1 VSDQVRQ
8 MFNAIAGSYDRANDV
23 LSFGTH
29 RWWKRWLVRSLG
41 LQPGARALD
50 VATGTGDIARLLA
63 EAVAPAG
70 RVVGVDFSAT
80 MIERARARFGA
91 SHPAITF
98 ETGDAMNLRFEDETF
113 DAATI
118 SFGIRNVDDPVAGLR
133 EMRRVVRSGGAVGV
147 LETGQPRGVWGGI
160 YRIYSDNV
168 IPFIGGLVSGNR
180 AAYRYLDRT
189 AARFPCGERFRAM
202 MLEAGFEN
210 VVVRPLFGGIAY
222 LYVGRVEHTSR
233 SASPAVAE
241 EAHAR

>member
-1 VSDQVRQ
+1 MSDQVRQ

-29 RWWKRWLVRSLG
+29 RLWKRKLVRSLG
-41 LQPGARALD
+41 LHSGAHALD

-63 EAVAPAG
+63 ETVG
-70 RVVGVDFSAT
+70 KSGQVIGVDFSGT
-80 MIERARARFGA
+80 MIEHAKVRFGE
-91 SHPAITF
+91 SHPNISF
-98 ETGDAMNLRFEDETF
+98 ETGDAMDLRFDDEMF

-147 LETGQPRGVWGGI
+147 LETGQPSGLWGSI
-160 YRIYSDNV
+160 YRVYSDNV
-168 IPFIGGLVSGNR
+168 IPFVGGLVSGNR
-180 AAYRYLDRT
+180 AAYRYLDKT

-202 MLEAGFEN
+202 MIEAGFER
-210 VVVRPLFGGIAY
+210 VKVEPLFGGIAY
-222 LYVGRVEHTSR
+222 LYIGAVEHGRETR
-233 SASPAVAE
+233 VAAHE